1 VRLQGK
7 TAIVTGAARGIGESV
22 AEALAADGAAVAA
35 CDLDFDGARRVADR
49 IASKYDARTR
59 ALTLDVA
66 DRASVVV
73 AFDEAVAGLGPVD
86 ILVNNAGVDVIGP
99 FVESTEESWDRI
111 IAVNLRGAINTCH
124 VVLPRMIERGSGV
137 IVNTA
142 SEAGRVGSSGEAV
155 YSATKGGVIAF
166 TKTLAREVARFGI
179 RVNCV
184 SPGPTD
190 TALLGQVA
198 EVSPGLREAL
208 ERGIPMRR
216 VGQPTDIAP
225 VVAFLASDD
234 AAYMTGQTLSVS
246 GGLTMI

>member
-7 TAIVTGAARGIGESV
+7 TAIVTGAARGIGEGV
-22 AEALAADGAAVAA
+22 AAALAADGAAVAV
-35 CDLDFDGARRVADR
+35 CDLDVEGVRRVAER
-49 IASKYDARTR
+49 VAGKYGARTT
-59 ALTLDVA
+59 AAQLDVA
-66 DRASVVV
+66 DRASVVDV
-73 AFDEAVAGLGPVD
+73 FDRVETELGALD

-111 IAVNLRGAINTCH
+111 IAVNLRGTINTCH
-124 VVLPRMIERGSGV
+124 VALPRMIARESGV

-142 SEAGRVGSSGEAV
+142 SEAGRIGSSGEAV

-166 TKTLAREVARFGI
+166 TKTLAREVARHGI

-198 EVSPGLREAL
+198 DVSPGLREAL

-216 VGQPTDIAP
+216 VGQPADIAS

-234 AAYMTGQTLSVS
+234 AGYMTGQTLSVS
-246 GGLTMI
+246 GGLTMM

>member
-49 IASKYDARTR
+49 IASKYDARTH

-66 DRASVVV
+66 DRASVVA
-73 AFDEAVAGLGPVD
+73 AFDEAVAALGPVD